1 MTSATATMSAPTAIH
16 SSVSIPCSSFRCLSI
31 VLVRF
36 LVVPRRLDRP
46 PPGPTTRCVIRA
58 VASSSLGVDLRDDLV
73 DDALQTAL
81 QRAGV
86 DDQRDRH
93 DQRAHRDPL
102 QRLDA
107 LLVLQVSEDL
117 LHSAFLLCSPHVREA
132 CDALHSTAPTNCSS

>member
-86 DDQRDRH
+86 DDQRDRNDH
-93 DQRAHRDPL
+93 RAPRDQRAHPDPL
-102 QRLDA
+102 QRLNA
-107 LLVLQVSEDL
+107 LLVLQVSEVL

-132 CDALHSTAPTNCSS
+132 CDALHST